1 MVVEAEVARSSCFLM
16 PKDYVVT
23 GKPMIVS
30 TVLGSCVAVCLFSSM
45 PQAAAMCHCVLPWRT
60 ANSGPEPVGY
70 YVDET
75 VQHMVAMMRKRG
87 VVAGC
92 TRAVLIGGS
101 SMHEGPWIGPRGDSV
116 GALNVR
122 TAREALAAAGLSL
135 VAEHVGGQT
144 GRKVRFDTLTFDITV
159 RLVSAGE
166 DIVLPTAPARR
177 SA

>member
-1 MVVEAEVARSSCFLM
+1 MVVEPEVARSSCFLM
-16 PKDYVVT
+16 PKDYIVT
-23 GKPMIVS
+23 GKPMLVS

-60 ANSGPEPVGY
+60 ANSGPDPVGY

-87 VVAGC
+87 AVAGC
-92 TRAVLIGGS
+92 TRAVVVGGS
-101 SMHEGPWIGPRGDSV
+101 NMHVGPWIGPRGDSV

-122 TAREALAAAGLSL
+122 TARETLAAAGMPL
-135 VAEHVGGQT
+135 VAEHVGGHI

-166 DIVLPTAPARR
+166 DIVLPTVPARR